1 MDRFVSFFETE
12 NGREEK
18 IGILVPEVN
27 RVDRFVSFFETE
39 NGREE
44 KIGILVP
51 DTK

>member
-1 MDRFVSFFETE
+1 MLLRTRGVVGT
-12 NGREEK
+12 K
-18 IGILVPEVN
+18 VN
-27 RVDRFVSFFETE
+27 RVDGFVSFFETE